1 MLFITFAATNL
12 KPETLKP
19 ETIAAISTPVGVGA
33 TATIRVSGS
42 AALGIV
48 DSIFVSPRGKKL
60 SQQKPN
66 TIHFG
71 KIVHRGQTLDEVLAA
86 VFEAPHSY
94 TGEDVAEIYCHG
106 SVYIQQQILQ
116 ALIDCGATMA
126 RAGEF
131 TLRAFLNKKIDLVQA
146 EAVGDLIAARTPVM
160 HQMAMQQMRGGYS
173 LKIKNLREQLL
184 NFLSLLELELDFAEE
199 DVEFANRFKFNDLA
213 TEILSVIDPLIQSFA
228 TGNAIKNGIP
238 VVIAGAPNV
247 GKSTLLNALLNDE
260 KALVSPIPGTTRDAI
275 EDTVTLGGTLFRFI
289 DTAGLHAAT
298 DTVEQLGIERSYQKI
313 EQASIILLVATSEP
327 TLNSQFSTLN
337 SQFSTLNS
345 QLNKKYIVLLNKID
359 TLNEEEI
366 LVAVKSLQNVI
377 NQQVTVIPVSGKT
390 RQGLETL
397 QQTLVQL
404 AALPQNADS
413 DCIVSN
419 ARHYEAFVHA
429 QQSLQRA
436 QIAVNQQV
444 STELIAFEIREA
456 IAHLSSIVGEIT
468 DADVLNNIFGKFC
481 IGK

>member
-1 MLFITFAATNL
+1 M
-12 KPETLKP
+12 KP
-19 ETIAAISTPVGVGA
+19 ETIAAIATPVGVGA

-42 AALGIV
+42 AALAIV

-313 EQASIILLVATSEP
+313 EQASIILLVATGDQQ
-327 TLNSQFSTLN
+327 TNSQLSI
-337 SQFSTLNS
+337 LNS
-345 QLNKKYIVLLNKID
+345 QLNKKCIVLLNKID

-366 LVAVKSLQNVI
+366 LAAVKSLQNVV
-377 NQQVTVIPVSGKT
+377 NQQITVLPISGKT

-436 QIAVNQQV
+436 VLAINQQV
-444 STELIAFEIREA
+444 SPELIAFEIREA